1 MGVKTITISEE
12 AYNRLQ
18 ALKRE
23 DESFSD
29 VVLRLT
35 AEKTDIIED
44 TWGAWDEIPQ
54 EKVEQ
59 AKRELKAMWA
69 SYGKDLP

>member
-44 TWGAWDEIPQ
+44 AWGAWDEIPQ